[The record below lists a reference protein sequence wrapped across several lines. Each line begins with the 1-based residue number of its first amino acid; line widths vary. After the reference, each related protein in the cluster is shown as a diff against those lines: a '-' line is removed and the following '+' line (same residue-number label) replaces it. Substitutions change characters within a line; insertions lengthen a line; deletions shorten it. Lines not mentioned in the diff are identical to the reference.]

1 MSTKSNNEILDEEIV
16 ETDLNLV
23 IDKRGD
29 LASESV
35 SVSETEAKDFITENY
50 DPEGVEDI
58 LNELKQEP
66 LTNILDTITFK
77 NKQEQMI
84 FERLPLSKLQKEE
97 FLINTICND
106 EIKTH
111 YYKIKELK
119 TRCDL
124 HNKEKENKEN
134 DKRSLAEHIDV
145 GYKDEWENR
154 LSSSEL

>member
-1 MSTKSNNEILDEEIV
+1 MSTKSNNEILDEEL
-16 ETDLNLV
+16 DLNLV

-29 LASESV
+29 TPSVAKVSLES
-35 SVSETEAKDFITENY
+35 EAKDFITENY
-50 DPEGVEDI
+50 DPEGVDEI

-66 LTNILDTITFK
+66 LTNILDTIKFK

-124 HNKEKENKEN
+124 HNKEKEN
-134 DKRSLAEHIDV
+134 DKRSEIDV
-145 GYKDEWENR
+145 GYKDEWEKR
-154 LSSSEL
+154 LSPVDPNDL

>member
-1 MSTKSNNEILDEEIV
+1 MSTKSNNEILDEEL
-16 ETDLNLV
+16 DLNLV

-29 LASESV
+29 TSAESESV
-35 SVSETEAKDFITENY
+35 AKVSLESEAKDFITENY
-50 DPEGVEDI
+50 DPEGVDEI

-66 LTNILDTITFK
+66 LTNILDTIKFK

-124 HNKEKENKEN
+124 HNKEKEN
-134 DKRSLAEHIDV
+134 DKRSEIDV
-145 GYKDEWENR
+145 GYKDEWEKR
-154 LSSSEL
+154 LSPVDPNDL